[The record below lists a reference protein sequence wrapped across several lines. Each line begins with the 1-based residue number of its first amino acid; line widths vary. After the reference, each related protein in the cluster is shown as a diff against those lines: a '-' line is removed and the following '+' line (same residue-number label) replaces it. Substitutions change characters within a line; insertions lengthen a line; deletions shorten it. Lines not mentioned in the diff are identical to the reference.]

1 MTPVSDVGVGAR
13 PPRCAILSCT
23 SVLRYPSAGASS
35 LSELTC
41 THRRKV
47 GRFNIGD
54 NTEAV
59 SEDPERYRSGD
70 NDEYTIV
77 RSRERRGGQNKETK
91 A

>member
-1 MTPVSDVGVGAR
+1 MLVLALARLGV
-13 PPRCAILSCT
+13 LSLA
-23 SVLRYPSAGASS
+23 VLQYILRYPSAGASS

-41 THRRKV
+41 MHCRKV
-47 GRFNIGD
+47 ERFNIGD

-77 RSRERRGGQNKETK
+77 RSRERRGGQNKATK